1 MFKLVDKK
9 GNKYLVLDTDDGV
22 MDECFW
28 EDLIN
33 FLQSGVVQGL
43 TLLSGKIF
51 YKSWF
56 ISKFIINRRQRK
68 MLDFSKDCRS
78 QIYEMSNEELFQENI
93 LLLVALTNKADAQVV
108 HNNLLTFTEE
118 LKRRRKNA

>member
-1 MFKLVDKK
+1 
-9 GNKYLVLDTDDGV
+9 
-22 MDECFW
+22 
-28 EDLIN
+28 
-33 FLQSGVVQGL
+33 
-43 TLLSGKIF
+43 
-51 YKSWF
+51 
-56 ISKFIINRRQRK
+56 

-78 QIYEMSNEELFQENI
+78 QIYEMSNKELFQENI

>member
-1 MFKLVDKK
+1 
-9 GNKYLVLDTDDGV
+9 
-22 MDECFW
+22 
-28 EDLIN
+28 
-33 FLQSGVVQGL
+33 
-43 TLLSGKIF
+43 
-51 YKSWF
+51 
-56 ISKFIINRRQRK
+56 

-108 HNNLLTFTEE
+108 RNNLLTFTEE

>member
-1 MFKLVDKK
+1 
-9 GNKYLVLDTDDGV
+9 
-22 MDECFW
+22 
-28 EDLIN
+28 
-33 FLQSGVVQGL
+33 
-43 TLLSGKIF
+43 
-51 YKSWF
+51 
-56 ISKFIINRRQRK
+56 

-93 LLLVALTNKADAQVV
+93 LLLVALINKADAQVV